1 MTEQARRLKGILAM
15 LVAVAMFSCMDAAMK
30 SLAGHYSAMQIACLR
45 GLLAWP
51 LVVVWLFATRRVH
64 HLLRARWPLHL
75 FRAVLGITMLASFV
89 YSLQTLSLADA
100 YAIFFAAPLLIT
112 ALSVWWLREKVD
124 TRQWLAIIVG
134 LLAVLYMLKPSGDN
148 WLSLGALASL
158 LAAVCYAISAIT
170 VRVLARTD
178 DSGNMVF
185 WLMTLLTLGAGLL
198 AWPEWKTLQM
208 QHALPFL
215 VIAITG
221 AVGQVF
227 ITEAFR
233 LAPAS
238 IIAPFEYTAML
249 WGVGFDVLL
258 WQVWP
263 SAAVLLGA
271 GVIMASGLYLIARER
286 H

>member
-30 SLAGHYSAMQIACLR
+30 SLVDHYSAMQIACLR

-51 LVVVWLFATRRVH
+51 LVVMWLFATRRVQ

-89 YSLQTLSLADA
+89 FSLQSLSLADA

-124 TRQWLAIIVG
+124 GRQWLAIVVG

-148 WLSLGALASL
+148 WLSLGALAAL
-158 LAAVCYAISAIT
+158 LAAVCYAVSGIT

-198 AWPEWKTLQM
+198 AWPDWKTLQA
-208 QHALPFL
+208 QHWLPFL
-215 VIAITG
+215 VIAMTG
-221 AVGQVF
+221 AVGQVA

-238 IIAPFEYTAML
+238 VIAPFEYTAML